1 MIAPFIGIRVTYASR
16 FPLSVRARSSA
27 GCIFSLTELPHGEIE
42 TIDRLG
48 LLVRIVLQE
57 QFGKLTPGEG
67 VLAAETST
75 ERPCPQPPGAGRDF
89 VSPTEEGV
97 LSLR

>member
-1 MIAPFIGIRVTYASR
+1 LHLYVTE
-16 FPLSVRARSSA
+16 
-27 GCIFSLTELPHGEIE
+27 FSDGEIE